1 MELALYI
8 YDYSPTIIELSNY
21 INTIKHKKDCY
32 NDFEETKIGTIKE
45 NEYQLMIFLP
55 TSAFL
60 INDSNTRNLM
70 TSYTS
75 QWLHCFAN

>member
-32 NDFEETKIGTIKE
+32 NDFEEDKIGTIKE
-45 NEYQLMIFLP
+45 NE
-55 TSAFL
+55 
-60 INDSNTRNLM
+60 
-70 TSYTS
+70 
-75 QWLHCFAN
+75 